1 MSDCRH
7 NRSDHGLETGSVQNE
22 RQQVIN
28 GKTREQLVDELTDT
42 MDGLYGEIDPDRIE
56 ELIAQIEQFG
66 PILEREPDVEADL
79 QEFMSKVDFDSLDDE
94 DEVPQK
100 KKRKSFGRI
109 ARIAI
114 IAAALAG
121 CVITAQG
128 KGFSILDAIAQWT
141 SDTIHYLTG
150 YETSPNEAPEPEFA
164 SFQEA
169 LDESDVKEKL
179 SPQRFP
185 ENTTLEE
192 VVVKSMKGL
201 LAFTAKYDVSG
212 EELYISIRQ
221 VDIDLQPTVEKND
234 DESVYIHIVNEIEHQ
249 ITSDVK
255 QNKAVWRN
263 GGWECYMAGNISR
276 EELISM
282 IDSIYD

>member
-100 KKRKSFGRI
+100 KQRKSFGRL

-121 CVITAQG
+121 FVITAQG
-128 KGFSILDAIAQWT
+128 KGFSILDAIVEWT
-141 SDTIHYLTG
+141 SETLHYITG
-150 YETSPNEAPEPEFA
+150 YETNPNEAPEPEFA
-164 SFQEA
+164 SLQEA
-169 LDESDVKEKL
+169 LNEHGVKEKL
-179 SPQRFP
+179 SPQKFP
-185 ENTTLEE
+185 EGSKFVGVT
-192 VVVKSMKGL
+192 VKSMKGL
-201 LAFTAKYDVSG
+201 PAFAAEYDDSG
-212 EELYISIRQ
+212 EKMFISIRQ
-221 VDIDLQPTVEKND
+221 VDIDLQPEVEKND
-234 DESVYIHIVNEIEHQ
+234 DESVYIHTVNNIEHQ

-263 GGWECYMAGNISR
+263 GVWECKITGPLST
-276 EELISM
+276 EELIAM

>member
-100 KKRKSFGRI
+100 KQRKSFGRL

-121 CVITAQG
+121 FVITAQG

-141 SDTIHYLTG
+141 SETIHYLTG
-150 YETSPNEAPEPEFA
+150 YETNPSEAPEPEFA
-164 SFQEA
+164 SLQEA
-169 LDESDVKEKL
+169 LDESEVKEKL

-185 ENTTLEE
+185 ENTTLED
-192 VVVKSMKGL
+192 VVVKSMKGM

-221 VDIDLQPTVEKND
+221 VDIDFQPTVEKND
-234 DESVYIHIVNEIEHQ
+234 EETVYIHTVNNIEHQ

-255 QNKAVWRN
+255 QNKVVWRN
-263 GGWECYMAGNISR
+263 GVWECKIKGTLDR
-276 EELISM
+276 DELIAM

>member
-56 ELIAQIEQFG
+56 ELIAQIEQFW

-100 KKRKSFGRI
+100 KQRKSFGRM

-114 IAAALAG
+114 IAAALTG
-121 CVITAQG
+121 FVITAQG
-128 KGFSILDAIAQWT
+128 KGFSILDAIVEWT
-141 SDTIHYLTG
+141 SETLHYITG
-150 YETSPNEAPEPEFA
+150 YETNPDKAPESEF
-164 SFQEA
+164 SSLQEA
-169 LDESDVKEKL
+169 LDASNIKEKL
-179 SPQRFP
+179 SPHKFP
-185 ENTTLEE
+185 EGSKFVGVTI
-192 VVVKSMKGL
+192 KSMKGL
-201 LAFTAKYDVSG
+201 PAFAAEYDISA
-212 EELYISIRQ
+212 EKMFISIRQ

-234 DESVYIHIVNEIEHQ
+234 DETVYIHTVNEIEHQ

-255 QNKAVWRN
+255 QTKAVWRN
-263 GGWECYMAGNISR
+263 GVWECKITGSLSVD
-276 EELISM
+276 ELIAM

>member
-100 KKRKSFGRI
+100 KQRKSFGRL

-121 CVITAQG
+121 FVITAQG
-128 KGFSILDAIAQWT
+128 KGFSILDAIVEWT
-141 SDTIHYLTG
+141 SETLHYITG
-150 YETSPNEAPEPEFA
+150 YETNPDKVPESEFA
-164 SFQEA
+164 SLQEA
-169 LDESDVKEKL
+169 LDESNIKEKL
-179 SPQRFP
+179 SPQQFP
-185 ENTTLEE
+185 EDSKLVE
-192 VVVKSMKGL
+192 VTVKALKGFP
-201 LAFTAKYDVSG
+201 AFTAKYDVHG

-221 VDIDLQPTVEKND
+221 VDIDFQPTVEKND
-234 DESVYIHIVNEIEHQ
+234 DQSVYIHIVNEIEHQ

-255 QNKAVWRN
+255 QSKAVWRN
-263 GGWECYMAGNISR
+263 GVWECKITGSLSTD
-276 EELISM
+276 ELIAM